1 MPAYMQYGKIKGP
14 MKGKYKD
21 WIELS
26 GLQFGIGR
34 GISTPIGF
42 GTKRESSPPG
52 FGEFTITKKMDSS
65 SAALYTEA
73 LSGKGQ
79 RVKID
84 LVRPDALQS
93 VYMRYEFEEAMVSAY
108 SLSSGGDLPMESMAI
123 TFAKVTYTLAEG
135 QKP

>member
-1 MPAYMQYGKIKGP
+1 MPFYMQYGKIKGP

-26 GLQFGIGR
+26 GVQFGIGR
-34 GISTPIGF
+34 GISTPDGSS
-42 GTKRESSPPG
+42 TKRESSPPS
-52 FGEFTITKKMDSS
+52 FGEFTITKKTDSS

-93 VYMRYEFEEAMVSAY
+93 AYLRYEFEEAMVSSY
-108 SLSSGGDLPMESMAI
+108 NVSNGGDRPMESLAI
-123 TFAKVTYTLAEG
+123 TFAKMTYTLAEG